1 MKRLIL
7 VRHGKSSWKE
17 DLPDDERPLKKRA
30 YKDADLVIGAY
41 KGFSKS
47 TPEIWSSHAVRAL
60 TTAKIFKEKLQVPD
74 ENFTVKK
81 DLYTFDSSGLKS
93 SIRSCEDD
101 FDELMVFGH
110 NPAMTSLVNQFGDKH
125 FDNVPTT
132 GLTVIDFETDSW
144 KSLKKGK
151 TIIYLFPKYLR

>member
-1 MKRLIL
+1 MKSLIL

-17 DLPDDERPLKKRA
+17 DLPDDQRPLKKRA
-30 YKDADLVIGAY
+30 YKDADLVISAY
-41 KGFSKS
+41 KTFTKK

-60 TTAKIFKEKLQVPD
+60 NTAKLFKEKLGVPD
-74 ENFTVKK
+74 ETFSVKK
-81 DLYTFDSSGLKS
+81 DLYTFDSSGLTN
-93 SIRSCEDD
+93 SINSCSDD
-101 FDELMVFGH
+101 ISELMIFGH
-110 NPAMTSLVNQFGDKH
+110 NPAMTSVVNQFGDQQ

-144 KSLKKGK
+144 KSLKNGK